1 MQRPGKC
8 CEECVSSKG
17 SCLDG
22 GTVRYHGE
30 MWNSTRCDFC
40 VCQEGQVT
48 CQGAECAKVE
58 CAKVRKAF
66 FYPDG
71 CVKSWDFF
79 FPSLFLFSWLRH
91 SKNRPL
97 FCVIPSKTFHREVE
111 QSWNCP
117 CKFARWASIVKQ
129 TSVNQ

>member
-22 GTVRYHGE
+22 STVRYHGE
-30 MWNSTRCDFC
+30 MWNSTHCDFC

-48 CQGAECAKVE
+48 CQAAECAKVE

-66 FYPDG
+66 FSRLGILNFFPLPF
-71 CVKSWDFF
+71 SFF
-79 FPSLFLFSWLRH
+79 FNLRR
-91 SKNRPL
+91 SKNPPL
-97 FCVIPSKTFHREVE
+97 FCAVPSKTFHREGE
-111 QSWNCP
+111 QTCNFS
-117 CKFARWASIVKQ
+117 CKCAHWASIVKQ

>member
-79 FPSLFLFSWLRH
+79 S
-91 SKNRPL
+91 PL
-97 FCVIPSKTFHREVE
+97 FFFFLDLDTPRTG
-111 QSWNCP
+111 P
-117 CKFARWASIVKQ
+117 CFV
-129 TSVNQ
+129 